1 LTRLF
6 VAIWRVLTGRLE
18 NPGLS
23 GISLPLSTNA
33 ISHSRLNV
41 PAMKETVQRKRG
53 GKAFQSV
60 LTPHFDF
67 IREQRQRRKAW
78 REIADSLAAEKD
90 IRVCLHTVYYFY
102 KRRLKHLASPH
113 WEDAAVSGAGRQPA
127 TAPAPSQ
134 KPILAAT
141 PPQREFRRPNA
152 QAIKL
157 NDPTKV

>member
-1 LTRLF
+1 MM
-6 VAIWRVLTGRLE
+6 
-18 NPGLS
+18 N
-23 GISLPLSTNA
+23 
-33 ISHSRLNV
+33 
-41 PAMKETVQRKRG
+41 ETVQRKRG
-53 GKAFQSV
+53 GRAFQSV

-67 IREQRQRRKAW
+67 IREQRQRRKVW
-78 REIADSLAAEKD
+78 REIAESLAAEKS

-102 KRRLKHLASPH
+102 KRRLKRLGRPH

-127 TAPAPSQ
+127 TASTPSQ

-152 QAIKL
+152 QDIKL

>member
-1 LTRLF
+1 M
-6 VAIWRVLTGRLE
+6 
-18 NPGLS
+18 N
-23 GISLPLSTNA
+23 
-33 ISHSRLNV
+33 
-41 PAMKETVQRKRG
+41 ETVQRKRG
-53 GKAFQSV
+53 GRAFQSV

-78 REIADSLAAEKD
+78 REIAASLAAEKGVH
-90 IRVCLHTVYYFY
+90 VCLHTVYYFY
-102 KRRLKHLASPH
+102 KRRLKRLGHPN
-113 WEDAAVSGAGRQPA
+113 WEDAAVSSAGRQPA

-152 QAIKL
+152 QDIKL